1 MVSLYDYLGYAA
13 GPELGK
19 RVAGYAKLKHITP
32 EKRFVSNSKYTGE
45 VLLYP
50 KEFLNEYFEA
60 EKIFVD
66 TDFTDINTQL
76 MEDSFRMAEEE
87 NNDKIF

>member
-19 RVAGYAKLKHITP
+19 RVAGYAKIKHITP
-32 EKRFVSNSKYTGE
+32 EKRFVSNPKYTGE

-50 KEFLNEYFEA
+50 KEFLNEYFET
-60 EKIFVD
+60 EKVFID
-66 TDFTDINTQL
+66 NGFTDINTQL
-76 MEDSFRMAEEE
+76 IEDSFGIAEKE
-87 NNDKIF
+87 NKDRIF

>member
-1 MVSLYDYLGYAA
+1 MVSLFDYLGYAA

-32 EKRFVSNSKYTGE
+32 EKRFVSNPKYTGE

-50 KEFLNEYFEA
+50 EEFLNEYFEA

-76 MEDSFRMAEEE
+76 MEDSFRIAEEE
-87 NNDKIF
+87 NNNKIF

>member
-13 GPELGK
+13 GPALGK
-19 RVAGYAKLKHITP
+19 RVAGYAKLKNITP
-32 EKRFVSNSKYTGE
+32 EKRFVSNPKYTGE

-50 KEFLNEYFEA
+50 EEFLNEYFEA
-60 EKIFVD
+60 EKIFID
-66 TDFTDINTQL
+66 TDFTELNTQL

-87 NNDKIF
+87 NNNKIF

>member
-19 RVAGYAKLKHITP
+19 RVAGYAKIKHITP
-32 EKRFVSNSKYTGE
+32 EKRFVSNPKYTGE

-60 EKIFVD
+60 EKIFIGD
-66 TDFTDINTQL
+66 DFTEINTQL
-76 MEDSFRMAEEE
+76 IEDSFKVAEEE

>member
-13 GPELGK
+13 GSELGK
-19 RVAGYAKLKHITP
+19 RVASYAKIKHITP
-32 EKRFVSNSKYTGE
+32 EKRFVSNPKYTGE

-50 KEFLNEYFEA
+50 KEFLNEYFET
-60 EKIFVD
+60 EKIFID
-66 TDFTDINTQL
+66 NGFIDINTQL

>member
-32 EKRFVSNSKYTGE
+32 EKRFVSNPKYTGE

-50 KEFLNEYFEA
+50 EEFLNEYFEA
-60 EKIFVD
+60 EKIFID
-66 TDFTDINTQL
+66 TDFTEINTQL

>member
-19 RVAGYAKLKHITP
+19 RVASYAKIKHITP
-32 EKRFVSNSKYTGE
+32 EKRFVSNPKYTGE

-60 EKIFVD
+60 EKIFIGD
-66 TDFTDINTQL
+66 DFTEINTQL
-76 MEDSFRMAEEE
+76 MEDSFKVTEEE

>member
-19 RVAGYAKLKHITP
+19 RVAGYAKIKHITP
-32 EKRFVSNSKYTGE
+32 EKRFVSNPKYTGE

-60 EKIFVD
+60 EKVFIN
-66 TDFTDINTQL
+66 TDFTDINAQL
-76 MEDSFRMAEEE
+76 MEDSFRMADEE
-87 NNDKIF
+87 NNSKIF

>member
-19 RVAGYAKLKHITP
+19 RVAGYAKIKHITP
-32 EKRFVSNSKYTGE
+32 EKRFVSNPKYTGE

-60 EKIFVD
+60 EKIFIGD
-66 TDFTDINTQL
+66 DFTEINTQL
-76 MEDSFRMAEEE
+76 MEDSFKVTEEE